1 MIYITKNII
10 SPTCLLTGGSINFLR
25 FVQGAS
31 GGLAAG
37 RLDGGKL
44 DGSSKICLMV
54 CLDLGFIMIVLKSK
68 HSFAV

>member
-1 MIYITKNII
+1 
-10 SPTCLLTGGSINFLR
+10 LLTGGSISFLR
-25 FVQGAS
+25 FGHGAS

-44 DGSSKICLMV
+44 DGNSKICLMV
-54 CLDLGFIMIVLKSK
+54 CLDLGFIMIVLNPK